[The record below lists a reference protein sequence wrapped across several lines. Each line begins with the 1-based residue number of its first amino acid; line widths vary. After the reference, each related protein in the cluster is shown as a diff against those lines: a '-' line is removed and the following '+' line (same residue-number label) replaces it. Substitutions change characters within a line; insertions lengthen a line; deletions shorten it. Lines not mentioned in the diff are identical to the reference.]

1 MKINVQKTKT
11 MIVSRDEVQVVN
23 ITIDGQRVEEVKN
36 FKYLGSNIS
45 EDGYN
50 LIDVKSR
57 TPLVERLFCICKSGV
72 QQEERVFDKRWTKQN
87 TKKENG
93 KGIGVASSV
102 VWMRDMDVEK
112 RGNKQIGGTE
122 NVVERLSGKR
132 E

>member
-1 MKINVQKTKT
+1 M
-11 MIVSRDEVQVVN
+11 VN
-23 ITIDGQRVEEVKN
+23 ITIDGQRVEQVKN

-50 LIDVKSR
+50 LVDVKMR
-57 TPLVERLFCICKSGV
+57 IALAKKGV
-72 QQEERVFDKRWTKQN
+72 QQEERVFDKRRTKQN

-112 RGNKQIGGTE
+112 TGNKQIGSTG
-122 NVVERLSGKR
+122 NVAVEKVRKD
-132 E
+132 